1 MSLFYPE
8 VHDSKPEGVGS
19 FENHKGQF
27 VQITDSKG
35 FVNVDPLTLI
45 LGTTVS
51 IYRDVPEP
59 AITAMSNY
67 DGAEQMNEIFNG

>member
-1 MSLFYPE
+1 MSLFYPR
-8 VHDSKPEGVGS
+8 VHDTRPEGVGS
-19 FENHKGQF
+19 LENHKGQF
-27 VQITDSKG
+27 VQITDENG

-45 LGTTVS
+45 MGTTIS

-67 DGAEQMNEIFNG
+67 DGAPQMNKIFNG